1 MSKTKTRK
9 GKKVAYVFTETG
21 PMSPAVLGGKG
32 AGLVEMAHIGV
43 PVPPGF
49 TDTTAVARAFAQ
61 HGVLPKRVH
70 GQNQRSLAAVEKAT
84 GKRFGDPAN
93 PLLLSVRSGAAVS
106 MPGMMDT
113 VLNLGLNPDTVEGMG
128 RLYGHRFALD
138 CYRRFLTM
146 YGDVVLGVE
155 RQGFEAELERI
166 KREWGVSLDS
176 DMPVAALQS
185 VVACFRCLIEAST
198 GEPMVD
204 DPHAQLE
211 MAMLAVLRSWNS
223 ERAREYRRVNGISND
238 LGTAINVQAMVFG
251 NRDNRSATGVVFS
264 RNCVTGEAGLWGE
277 FLVNAQGEDVVAG
290 VRQAQPVSQMAAWN
304 AVAYAELK
312 RIVELLAQRRNEV
325 VDVEFTVESGVLY
338 ILQVRKA
345 KLTAE
350 AAVTVAVHGHWAKAL
365 SKSEALAAVTPS
377 ELEQV
382 KADGFRPEA
391 LNAAVRSRLL
401 CRGLPASPGAVCGRV
416 VRTSADAVA
425 AAARGE
431 RVVLVRPDTS
441 PDDLKGMLSAV
452 AIVTATG
459 GATSHAAIV
468 ARGLGKPCVVG
479 CSADGGRFDFVPG
492 EVVSVDGKSGVVI
505 RGEVERMVAA
515 KKKEVNLFLRWLEEA
530 RGESKPATP
539 RLACEMVEQSVTVY
553 RLINDF
559 YLTDGMAREAVG
571 SKLER
576 EARLLRTRVHNDVA
590 ERVAMYLSV
599 AVGGEIRWCDVNSS
613 YNAVVEI
620 AALESDFRIS
630 WGGRRGD
637 AQLRTIAQ
645 LKVMALPDQLR
656 FAGLAATT
664 FSRGQFPG
672 GCGGRPWALI
682 AHALEGFL
690 SGALNHSV
698 FADHAFDLE
707 HNNGTVF
714 GKHAMVETYCREDV
728 KAMLDIKRHA
738 RTLTELKTRLGYY
751 SSDMSEAVSDL
762 FQRGERLKVWQR
774 SEGKV

>member
-9 GKKVAYVFTETG
+9 GKKVAYVFTETVT
-21 PMSPAVLGGKG
+21 MSPAVLGGKG

-70 GQNQRSLAAVEKAT
+70 GQNQRSLAAVEKTT

-113 VLNLGLNPDTVEGMG
+113 ILNLGLNPDTVKGMG
-128 RLYGHRFALD
+128 MLFGERFALD

-155 RQGFEAELERI
+155 RRCFEAELERI

-176 DMPVAALQS
+176 DMPIAALQS
-185 VVACFRCLIEAST
+185 AVACFRCLIEAST

-204 DPHAQLE
+204 DPHVQLE

-223 ERAREYRRVNGISND
+223 ERARDYRRVNGISND

-251 NRDNRSATGVVFS
+251 NRDNHSATGVVFS

-304 AVAYAELK
+304 AVAYAELN
-312 RIVELLAQRRNEV
+312 RIVELLALRRNEV

-365 SKSEALAAVTPS
+365 SKPEALAAVTSS
-377 ELEQV
+377 EVEQV
-382 KADGFRPEA
+382 KAEGFRPEA
-391 LNAAVRSRLL
+391 LAAAVRNRLL
-401 CRGLPASPGAVCGRV
+401 CRGLPASPGAVSGRV
-416 VRTSADAVA
+416 VQTSAEAVA

-431 RVVLVRPDTS
+431 QVVLVRPDTS
-441 PDDLKGMLSAV
+441 PDDLKGMLAAV

-479 CSADGGRFDFVPG
+479 CTANGGRFDFFPG

-530 RGESKPATP
+530 RGESKPAP
-539 RLACEMVEQSVTVY
+539 RLACEMVEQSVSIY

-559 YLTDGMAREAVG
+559 YLTDGMARAAVG
-571 SKLER
+571 SCLER
-576 EARLLRTRVHNDVA
+576 EARLLRTRVQTDVA

-599 AVGGEIRWCDVNSS
+599 AVGGEIRWCEVSNS
-613 YNAVVEI
+613 YNIVAEI
-620 AALESDFRIS
+620 AALESEFRIS
-630 WGGRRGD
+630 WGGRRGA

-656 FAGLAATT
+656 FAGLAAAT
-664 FSRGQFPG
+664 FRRGRFPG
-672 GCGGRPWALI
+672 GCGGQPWAVI
-682 AHALEGFL
+682 AEALEGFL

-707 HNNGTVF
+707 HNDGTVF
-714 GKHAMVETYCREDV
+714 GKHAMVETYCRDDV

-738 RTLTELKTRLGYY
+738 RTLTELKTRLGCY

-762 FQRGERLKVWQR
+762 FKRGERLKVWQR